1 MWNSAVKIGFYKLI
15 DRMIIEMA
23 TSNVCV
29 RLNNRKK
36 KLNKKL
42 KKRSKMPGIFY
53 INPFTAK
60 LGFPPQKIYLV
71 KFECCA
77 KFLRKR
83 KFMR

>member
-36 KLNKKL
+36 K
-42 KKRSKMPGIFY
+42 
-53 INPFTAK
+53 T
-60 LGFPPQKIYLV
+60 Q
-71 KFECCA
+71 
-77 KFLRKR
+77 
-83 KFMR
+83 

>member
-36 KLNKKL
+36 NSIKNSKKEV
-42 KKRSKMPGIFY
+42 KC
-53 INPFTAK
+53 
-60 LGFPPQKIYLV
+60 LV
-71 KFECCA
+71 F
-77 KFLRKR
+77 FILTLSLQN
-83 KFMR
+83 